1 MIEPRWCSSANQTQ
15 ATRRGA
21 IGAATKTTW
30 SRPRGSRKNRAG
42 RISATTDH
50 DHRMEQNDPFDDS
63 IVVASALNVITGT
76 WVIFSPLL
84 LSYPISEPRASTI
97 MTGVVVAL
105 LAYLRADRAA
115 RSPLLSWAN
124 AVAGTWLVA
133 SGLWLRDN
141 PVSSVNEVV
150 AGGMIVIFALTS
162 ALIARE

>member
-1 MIEPRWCSSANQTQ
+1 
-15 ATRRGA
+15 
-21 IGAATKTTW
+21 
-30 SRPRGSRKNRAG
+30 
-42 RISATTDH
+42 
-50 DHRMEQNDPFDDS
+50 MEQNDPFDDS

-162 ALIARE
+162 ALVARE